1 MLTTL
6 YISYELTPLENYAY
20 FTFHTLRGKLDT
32 NTCSIWEAKKM
43 KQFQFPRS
51 RIVSPEHRQDVR
63 ESAAAQPLI
72 RPCHDEQRLQEFQA
86 LLEHS
91 IHNNQVIRIVSIV
104 GNKKNVTTGIVRK
117 ADPNTFN
124 LYIQTLEGLR
134 TIPIPAILD
143 IS

>member
-1 MLTTL
+1 
-6 YISYELTPLENYAY
+6 
-20 FTFHTLRGKLDT
+20 
-32 NTCSIWEAKKM
+32 M

-104 GNKKNVTTGIVRK
+104 GIKKNVTTGIVRK